1 MKRKYLVLA
10 SLATGIW
17 LWGDFSLAQNQRTL
31 VDEQGYADMVVVNG
45 KIVSMDDRTY
55 TPDSPGHI
63 YTSMAIKGKKIMAL
77 GTNEE
82 MRRLAD
88 SKTRIVDVGNRTVI
102 PGLIQ
107 THYHLYSP
115 AARTYGPRFG
125 LTDPSIKLTVTAEG
139 TAEGTAKKIRDTIV
153 NAIQVQALKEGQW
166 ITVEVEEGQAV
177 ALPTVRTWLFT
188 GQINR
193 RQIDSGTE
201 KHPTLVKIGGL
212 QGMFNTAAVDAF
224 TQLFPNWEHSTDLEN
239 RVGAGRDGYVAVPE
253 LGGMTFEFWW
263 RDKPIEDLAE
273 ALRLHGLELQ
283 KLGITTVS
291 TRILYPRVIA
301 AYNHLNREG
310 LMPHRLS
317 YYIESQRGNFFDLTQ
332 TREFYRATGAPWT
345 NHANGGEMLW
355 LGGMSNEIWDSI
367 YNEICPGPDVSAP
380 PEIKERERCPGPGS
394 KPYESIKAGVVNG
407 WRPVQVHST
416 SSHGARLYIQMLEE
430 SMKEANYTL
439 EYMRGLRTTLEH
451 VHVLGNVPD
460 VMAGIKKFGITLNV
474 TPNLLATIPD
484 NIKDYGEELLP
495 FAAPVKTWLRQGIRV
510 TFEAS
515 GSDFWSPIYDLVTRN
530 IQVNRD
536 SSERK
541 PLLPEE
547 AIDRVTA
554 LKMTTT
560 WGAEYVLGEDT
571 IGTLEPGKY
580 ADFAVLGKD
589 YFTMPVEEILESVPV
604 VMTVINGQTVYDRYR
619 LAN

>member
-31 VDEQGYADMVVVNG
+31 VDEQGYADMIVVNG

-253 LGGMTFEFWW
+253 LGGMTFE
-263 RDKPIEDLAE
+263 
-273 ALRLHGLELQ
+273 
-283 KLGITTVS
+283 
-291 TRILYPRVIA
+291 
-301 AYNHLNREG
+301 
-310 LMPHRLS
+310 
-317 YYIESQRGNFFDLTQ
+317 
-332 TREFYRATGAPWT
+332 
-345 NHANGGEMLW
+345 
-355 LGGMSNEIWDSI
+355 
-367 YNEICPGPDVSAP
+367 
-380 PEIKERERCPGPGS
+380 
-394 KPYESIKAGVVNG
+394 
-407 WRPVQVHST
+407 
-416 SSHGARLYIQMLEE
+416 
-430 SMKEANYTL
+430 
-439 EYMRGLRTTLEH
+439 
-451 VHVLGNVPD
+451 
-460 VMAGIKKFGITLNV
+460 
-474 TPNLLATIPD
+474 
-484 NIKDYGEELLP
+484 
-495 FAAPVKTWLRQGIRV
+495 
-510 TFEAS
+510 
-515 GSDFWSPIYDLVTRN
+515 
-530 IQVNRD
+530 
-536 SSERK
+536 
-541 PLLPEE
+541 
-547 AIDRVTA
+547 
-554 LKMTTT
+554 
-560 WGAEYVLGEDT
+560 
-571 IGTLEPGKY
+571 
-580 ADFAVLGKD
+580 
-589 YFTMPVEEILESVPV
+589 
-604 VMTVINGQTVYDRYR
+604 
-619 LAN
+619 